1 MAKKLNYIIGTGGLR
16 TDKET
21 YDFINKISNDLG
33 VRNTDISRILLRVIR
48 LQIEAKGIENYE
60 LVIAGKKKKLKGVKG
75 K

>member
-1 MAKKLNYIIGTGGLR
+1 MVKKLNFNIGGGLR
-16 TDKET
+16 IDKET
-21 YDFINKISNDLG
+21 FDLINKISNDLG
-33 VRNTDISRILLRVIR
+33 VRNTDITRILLRVIR